1 MVWYY
6 DAEQDLLYWA
16 TGNPCGD
23 MNGDRRPGD
32 NQYTNSVMALRPRTG
47 EMARYFQFTP
57 HDTHDWDAREPL
69 LLDGRGV
76 PGTVRKLLV
85 PTDPAGRAVRLPDPC
100 ARFDVRAGEPGSGQA
115 GVTRVAVLYN

>member
-69 LLDGRGV
+69 LLDGRGFRGR
-76 PGTVRKLLV
+76 PASCSHQRILL
-85 PTDPAGRAVRLPDPC
+85 
-100 ARFDVRAGEPGSGQA
+100 GEPFDYQTPAHASTSEPENPGQ
-115 GVTRVAVLYN
+115 VRRE